1 MEHHHLQELI
11 ELEDR
16 YWWHVAK
23 RSLVTSLLKTHF
35 PPPGLLV
42 EGGIGSGRNL
52 VEFQQLGYDVA
63 GFDVMPQ
70 AVEHVRR
77 RGMERVHLHDLGAAW
92 PLEEQSVRAVVML
105 DVLEHTPDPV
115 EVLRHARA
123 SLATGGG
130 VLVTVPAYPW
140 LFSNWD
146 ERLGH
151 YRRYTARELARQA
164 GQASLEVVRIT
175 HWNSFSLP
183 AAVVLRTLDKL
194 RKHDRP
200 AEFPRVSAAMNSL
213 LCGAAAV
220 ERSWL
225 KRFGAP
231 AGLSLVGVFR
241 K

>member
-23 RSLVTSLLKTHF
+23 RSLVVSLLKRHF

-42 EGGIGSGRNL
+42 EGGVGSGRNL
-52 VEFQQLGYDVA
+52 VEFRRLGYDVA

-70 AVEHVRR
+70 AVEHVRE
-77 RGMERVHLHDLGAAW
+77 RGLAGVRLHDLTATW
-92 PLEEQSVRAVVML
+92 PLPEASARAVVLL

-115 EVLRHARA
+115 EVLRHAR
-123 SLATGGG
+123 STLAPGGG

-151 YRRYTARELARQA
+151 YRRYTARMLASQA
-164 GQASLEVVRIT
+164 RAASLEVERVT

-183 AAVVLRTLDKL
+183 AAVVLRTFQ
-194 RKHDRP
+194 RMRRQDRP
-200 AEFPRVSAAMNSL
+200 AEFPRVSRTMNSL

-220 ERSWL
+220 EERWL
-225 KRFGAP
+225 RRFGAP
-231 AGLSLVGVFR
+231 FGLSLVGVFR